1 MWSYDIRL
9 DGVGGKS
16 VERKK
21 GRMDEERVCVV
32 CMIDANITGEER
44 RESKKV
50 GSVYRRRHERQ
61 GREREGNVLVRRC
74 RQAGEQASKQCAL
87 CFVSLLVAN

>member
-32 CMIDANITGEER
+32 
-44 RESKKV
+44 
-50 GSVYRRRHERQ
+50 
-61 GREREGNVLVRRC
+61 
-74 RQAGEQASKQCAL
+74 
-87 CFVSLLVAN
+87 

>member
-1 MWSYDIRL
+1 
-9 DGVGGKS
+9 
-16 VERKK
+16 
-21 GRMDEERVCVV
+21 
-32 CMIDANITGEER
+32 MIDANITGEER